1 MRFRCKI
8 LVVVVLAFEITCHLG
23 AIGSVRCHGV
33 VVVVAVV
40 AVAVA
45 VAVAVVA
52 AVAVAAPLRKVASE
66 RPPSAA
72 AKLTAWLG

>member
-1 MRFRCKI
+1 MS
-8 LVVVVLAFEITCHLG
+8 LVIPPVLVTPPCRDWAPRDE
-23 AIGSVRCHGV
+23 
-33 VVVVAVV
+33 

-45 VAVAVVA
+45 VVAVVA
-52 AVAVAAPLRKVASE
+52 AVAVAAPLRKGASE